1 MKLEADDIRKKFL
14 AWQCLVRQRAMRV
27 GDGRPTDGMRP
38 SVSLVDGQNFSEPVT
53 LLLIHVDPS
62 EDIAQFRYWVQKTHD
77 PSDRYKAAI
86 KFLSSTYYQRANEFS
101 DQLTGSFSPNSLL
114 ARALSASGVCML
126 DFTQFGS
133 RFKMECRVELL
144 KPGSDP
150 YQATYWHN
158 ALFNSRIPPD
168 LTVLGFTP
176 RWDSAT
182 LEEGLRVS

>member
-1 MKLEADDIRKKFL
+1 M
-14 AWQCLVRQRAMRV
+14 VR
-27 GDGRPTDGMRP
+27 
-38 SVSLVDGQNFSEPVT
+38 
-53 LLLIHVDPS
+53 
-62 EDIAQFRYWVQKTHD
+62 KTHD
-77 PSDRYKAAI
+77 PADRYKAAI

-114 ARALSASGVCML
+114 ARALRASGACRL

-144 KPGSDP
+144 KPDSDS

-158 ALFNSRIPPD
+158 ALFNPRIPPD

-182 LEEGLRVS
+182 LEEGLRAS